1 MQQNGVSPNYV
12 PFSKSPKH
20 LFCKILS
27 GNTFWCHNFKQT
39 ISFWTLQPWCINTI
53 AYQVHKISDKPRS
66 SYKNDWKKSPN
77 FPHISF
83 CFPHSCKKAQLWYL
97 FRKRGRCWHINCCVL
112 AESTHNSMW
121 VTWPAKA
128 RSSWSHIP
136 VHEARCRP
144 VVSNCIL
151 QEINDWVKIGVH

>member
-1 MQQNGVSPNYV
+1 MKVLSFCAV

-77 FPHISF
+77 FSHISF
-83 CFPHSCKKAQLWYL
+83 RFPHSLKKAQLWYL
-97 FRKRGRCWHINCCVL
+97 FHKRGYCWHIGCCVL
-112 AESTHNSMW
+112 AESITIQCELLDQPRQGHLDHIYQLMRQGVGQWW
-121 VTWPAKA
+121 VTA
-128 RSSWSHIP
+128 SS
-136 VHEARCRP
+136 
-144 VVSNCIL
+144 
-151 QEINDWVKIGVH
+151 KT